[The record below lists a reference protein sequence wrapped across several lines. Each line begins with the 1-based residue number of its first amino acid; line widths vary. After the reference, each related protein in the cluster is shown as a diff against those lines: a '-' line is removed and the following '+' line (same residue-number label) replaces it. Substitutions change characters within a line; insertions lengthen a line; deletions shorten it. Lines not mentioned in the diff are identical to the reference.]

1 MPTNEAPN
9 DWWQDNGPWMRWVQ
23 LAWACLADPVTT
35 RELPA
40 VPLLVRDPLAKS
52 LAADDPLDSEAW
64 FAPLHHLTTTALG

>member
-1 MPTNEAPN
+1 
-9 DWWQDNGPWMRWVQ
+9 